1 MQDWQHQV
9 IYQIY
14 PKSFHSHGGN
24 ATGDLLGVVDK
35 LDYLQ
40 WLGVECLWLTPFLR
54 SPQRD
59 NGYDISD
66 YYAIDPSYG
75 SMDDCDLLIREAGK
89 RGIKLML
96 DIVVNH
102 TSIEHAW
109 FQQARSS
116 LDNPYR
122 DFYIWR
128 DQPNNWESKFGGSAW
143 EYEAQ
148 TGQYYLHLFDHTQAD
163 LNWDNPK
170 VRAEVYKLMR
180 FWRDKG
186 VGGFRLD
193 VINLISKPADF
204 PEDHSD
210 GRRFYTDGPNV
221 HDYLQ
226 EMHREVFEGHDL
238 INVGEMSSTTLE
250 HCVRYSS
257 PASKELSMTFNFH
270 HLKVDYPNLQ
280 KWVKADFDFL
290 QLKRILSDWQV
301 GMQAGGGWNALFWCN
316 HDQPRVVSRFG
327 HDGEYRVVSAKM
339 LANALHFL
347 QGTPFIYQGEELGM
361 TNPGFEHIDQYR
373 DVETLNIFRLKRD
386 AGVSQADS
394 MAAIMQKSRD
404 NGRTP
409 MQWTAGAHAGF
420 SSAEPWIGVAANA
433 AQINVEQQLD
443 DPDSVLH
450 HYRALIAL
458 RRREPLIQDGV
469 YSLLLDD
476 HPHVWAYLREGQ
488 GERLLVLNNFYA
500 NPCQIRLPDGL
511 IVDGTEQRVLI
522 SNYADCPQRT
532 ASIALRPYESF
543 VLHLKD

>member
-1 MQDWQHQV
+1 MQTWQHSV

-14 PKSFHSHGGN
+14 PKSFHSHAGN
-24 ATGDLLGVVDK
+24 ATGDLLGIVDK
-35 LDYLQ
+35 LDYLK
-40 WLGVECLWLTPFLR
+40 WLGVDCLWVTPFLR

-75 SMDDCDLLIREAGK
+75 TMADCDLLISEAAK

-102 TSIEHAW
+102 TSIEHEW

-116 LDNPYR
+116 LVNPYR

-170 VRAEVYKLMR
+170 VRAEVFKMMR

-204 PEDHSD
+204 PEDNSD

-221 HDYLQ
+221 HQYLQ
-226 EMHREVFEGHDL
+226 QMHREVFEGHDL
-238 INVGEMSSTTLE
+238 INVGEMSSTRLE
-250 HCVRYSS
+250 HCIRYSN

-290 QLKRILSDWQV
+290 QLKQIFSDWQV

-327 HDGEYRVVSAKM
+327 DDGEYRVVSAKM
-339 LANALHFL
+339 LATALHFL
-347 QGTPFIYQGEELGM
+347 QGTPYVYQGEELGM
-361 TNPGFEHIDQYR
+361 TNPGFDSISQYR

-386 AGVSQADS
+386 AGESEASS

-409 MQWTAGAHAGF
+409 MQWSTEANAGF
-420 SSAEPWIGVAANA
+420 SRGEPWIGIPANA
-433 AQINVEQQLD
+433 AQINANSQMD

-450 HYRALIAL
+450 HYRRLIDL
-458 RRREPLIQDGV
+458 RRREPLIQQGV
-469 YSLLLDD
+469 YRALLQD
-476 HPHVWAYLREGQ
+476 HLQVWAYLREGH
-488 GERLLVLNNFYA
+488 GERLLVLNNFYGSSCEIQLPEGVINAA
-500 NPCQIRLPDGL
+500 N
-511 IVDGTEQRVLI
+511 EQRLLI
-522 SNYADCPQRT
+522 SNYPDCPLRT
-532 ASIALRPYESF
+532 STMVLRPYESF
-543 VLHLKD
+543 VLHLTG

>member
-1 MQDWQHQV
+1 MQTWQHSV

-14 PKSFHSHGGN
+14 PKSFHSHAGN
-24 ATGDLLGVVDK
+24 ATGDLLGIVDK
-35 LDYLQ
+35 LDYLK
-40 WLGVECLWLTPFLR
+40 WLGVDCLWVTPFLR

-75 SMDDCDLLIREAGK
+75 TMADCDLLISEAAK

-102 TSIEHAW
+102 TSIEHEW

-128 DQPNNWESKFGGSAW
+128 DQPNNWEFKFGGSAW

-148 TGQYYLHLFDHTQAD
+148 TGQYYQHLFDHTQAD

-170 VRAEVYKLMR
+170 VRAEVFKMMR

-204 PEDHSD
+204 PEDNSD

-221 HDYLQ
+221 HQYLQ
-226 EMHREVFEGHDL
+226 QMHREVFEGHDL
-238 INVGEMSSTTLE
+238 INVGEMSSTRLE
-250 HCVRYSS
+250 HCIRYSN

-290 QLKRILSDWQV
+290 QLKQIFSDWQV

-327 HDGEYRVVSAKM
+327 DDGEYRVVSAKM
-339 LANALHFL
+339 LATALHFL
-347 QGTPFIYQGEELGM
+347 QGTPYVYQGEELGM
-361 TNPGFEHIDQYR
+361 TNPGFDSISQYR

-386 AGVSQADS
+386 AGESEASS

-409 MQWTAGAHAGF
+409 MQWSTEANAGF
-420 SSAEPWIGVAANA
+420 SRGEPWIGIPANA
-433 AQINVEQQLD
+433 AQINVNSQMD

-450 HYRALIAL
+450 HYRRLIDL
-458 RRREPLIQDGV
+458 RRREPLIQQGV
-469 YSLLLDD
+469 YRALLQD
-476 HPHVWAYLREGQ
+476 HLQVWAYLREGH
-488 GERLLVLNNFYA
+488 GERLLVLNNFYGSSCEIQLPEGVINAA
-500 NPCQIRLPDGL
+500 N
-511 IVDGTEQRVLI
+511 EQRLLI
-522 SNYADCPQRT
+522 SNYPDCPLRT
-532 ASIALRPYESF
+532 STMVLRPYESF
-543 VLHLKD
+543 VLHLTG